1 MNNVGSIPTPLTNNL
16 KQNKMKIKKITKKVP
31 QEVTL
36 PDGIYTGRW
45 GGYIIEVH
53 YNQNT
58 YELTT
63 EEGVRGINISVVVT
77 IKDGVAT
84 FESLKN

>member
-1 MNNVGSIPTPLTNNL
+1 
-16 KQNKMKIKKITKKVP
+16 MKIKKITKKVP

-36 PDGIYTGRW
+36 PDGIYTGKW
-45 GGYIIEVH
+45 GGYSIEVH

-63 EEGVRGINISVVVT
+63 EEGVRGINISVVIT

>member
-1 MNNVGSIPTPLTNNL
+1 
-16 KQNKMKIKKITKKVP
+16 MKVTKITKKVP

-36 PDGIYTGRW
+36 PDGIYTGKW
-45 GGYIIEVH
+45 GDYIIEVR
-53 YNQNT
+53 YNENT

-63 EEGVRGINISVVVT
+63 EEGVKGINISVVVT

-84 FESLKN
+84 FELLKN

>member
-1 MNNVGSIPTPLTNNL
+1 MG
-16 KQNKMKIKKITKKVP
+16 KITKITVKVP

-36 PDGIYTGRW
+36 PDGIYSGTW
-45 GGYIIEVH
+45 GGYVIDIKF
-53 YNQNT
+53 NGKN

-63 EEGVRGINISVVVT
+63 EEGVRGIDIKVVVT

-84 FESLKN
+84 YSELKN